1 MATLSLS
8 QIVKPQPATSAPG
21 GVRDALEK
29 RFQSAK
35 ALRDPF
41 EPDWQEIERLA
52 LPSRSQYLYTGAKPL
67 SRRSNTSKQDTA
79 ARMAGR
85 RMTNGMAAGFS
96 NSALPWFELKF
107 RDPELNEW
115 QPVKEW
121 LFDTQLKVYGLFAA
135 TNYYDAAKI
144 AYSQLGHMGHA
155 VTLSVEHRD
164 YQAVWH
170 PMETGE
176 AWINQDDGLRT
187 STLFYRTNFIVEQL
201 VRKFPWD
208 RLSKAVQNLYAK
220 NQRSA
225 LVPVMYCCERV
236 VDRDESKLD
245 GPNKPWRSTWYE
257 EGNTDKSVVLQ
268 RSGFDSKPFTAPR
281 WETIGAQVY
290 SDTCP
295 GFDALADM
303 RELEF
308 SARRRGRMLDKLAR
322 PPGYFP
328 SGLQQMPISNDPGSI
343 NFINDMQSKPYFDTP
358 DPNAFNAAVKDIER
372 LERRVNELF
381 YADLWMSISQMEGIQ
396 PKNEMELL
404 YRNEEKLTQLGPV
417 VDRVNIEKLEVDID
431 RAYTIL
437 DNTGQLLPAP
447 KEIAGRNMEVD
458 FVSILAQA
466 QRSAANNGIER
477 AARFVGFIGGTFPDA
492 LLKFDAE
499 QAIDEFAANS
509 NTSPKIIR
517 SDEVVA
523 KMKEQLEQQKQAEA
537 MQQAAPAARD
547 GAQAAELLSRT
558 RVGPLAEDT
567 SMLDQLLGQ

>member
-1 MATLSLS
+1 MATLSLA
-8 QIVKPQPATSAPG
+8 QIVRPQPPASAPG
-21 GVRDALEK
+21 TVREGLEK

-52 LPSRSQYLYTGAKPL
+52 LPSRSPYLYTGSRPL
-67 SRRSNTSKQDTA
+67 ARRANTSKQDTA
-79 ARMAGR
+79 ARLAGR

-107 RDPELNEW
+107 RDPGLNEW

-121 LFDTQLKVYGLFAA
+121 LYDTQLKIYGLFAG

-155 VTLSVEHRD
+155 VTLSVEHPD

-176 AWINQDDGLRT
+176 AWIAQDDGLRT
-187 STLFYRTNFIVEQL
+187 STLFYRTNFTVEQM
-201 VRKFPWD
+201 VRKFPWG
-208 RLSKAVQNLYAK
+208 RLSAAVRNLHDK

-225 LVPVMYCCERV
+225 LVPCMYACEKV
-236 VDRDESKLD
+236 TDRDESRLD

-257 EGNTDKSVVLQ
+257 PGNTDKAVTLQ
-268 RSGFDSKPFTAPR
+268 QSGFDSKPFTAPR

-328 SGLQQMPISNDPGSI
+328 AGLSQTPISNDPGSL
-343 NFINDMQSKPYFDTP
+343 NFINDMQSKPYFDLL

-396 PKNEMELL
+396 PRNEQELL

-447 KEIAGRNMEVD
+447 KEIAGRSMEVD

-477 AARFVGFIGGTFPDA
+477 AARFVGFIAGLFPDA
-492 LLKFDAE
+492 AIKFDAE

-517 SDEVVA
+517 SDEIVA
-523 KMKEQLEQQKQAEA
+523 QMKEQMAQQAQLQQ
-537 MQQAAPAARD
+537 MQQMAPAARD

-558 RVGPLAEDT
+558 KVGPMAQDT